1 MPSTTRRR
9 GGRCREAEPPS
20 AIAGKHGERLGD
32 ASVAPASCR
41 TGRRAP
47 YRTAQCRRNRG
58 SDEVS
63 TVRDRISYKH
73 DRYHPS
79 PTLRMNA
86 RARVSGGHPAGHHL
100 PRLWRGG
107 QRRQGGGQGPALFA
121 ASHLP
126 THLPGPQRR
135 PREHMEVPLHRL
147 QTRRG
152 GASAVHTTVRPGGL
166 PALLPGADHR
176 KAARQQE
183 GRRTMPRAPR
193 AYLQRRRCRGA
204 TVATR
209 PSPRVVPGPKN
220 LCSIRAFRRTSH
232 STTAAQNLSGSAPP
246 ARFTSIVTK
255 LTSEVRSLGTVSWP
269 LLLCLL
275 GGWIVTYLNVIRGKI
290 SFRKTAIVPAIVLIL
305 FMCAIFGTITSDP
318 GFLNGLHYFFS
329 FEWKTLR
336 KPDVW
341 NDAAAQ
347 VALSLCTGTSLLQLL
362 GRRGSKYRGLVHD
375 AVIVVL
381 VNIVVS
387 FFSGVVVFSC
397 LGFVSK
403 AINRTCVK
411 FLQEGFGT
419 LFSVVPAAL
428 ASLPGSVVCSI
439 LFFALLAL
447 LCLGRMEQM
456 MLTLLTCLLD
466 KFSSAQIRKRY
477 CLFVLAVCGVLF
489 AAGVVF
495 TTPAGIHILAVM
507 DAYVFSWTAFLLGFL
522 ECVVITWIYGFKQF
536 AEDADTI
543 LQQTLG
549 RGWMIIWS
557 FVTPGI
563 ILVTLVFTIFG
574 SPDISS
580 GLFKNSFWGP
590 ILGWTLFAV
599 VICHIPGYVIYKIVY
614 TGCYTDGNRWDE
626 FKRLVK
632 PVPLCTNVMRADK
645 NAKAGKESAPAPRI
659 LVIRK
664 DESNQHGQLYI
675 PYGFVVCPE
684 KSPKT
689 VKGAASHRNNLVFS
703 FPDVDQ
709 SYSLTDSNVARL
721 MPPRRCDEIF
731 FYTPQMSQMRK
742 KLHMGSTE
750 QLPQSPSS
758 SSTHELSEGSNS
770 DNSDAPKK
778 EDLSV
783 RRVSLVFTTGESS
796 DDRIVLSPCSLS
808 KCPENPDEAEA
819 EASSESVSVGGG
831 ARTRCKRRSSLGA
844 LRAAAFAAEKDTEA
858 IKTSH
863 V

>member
-1 MPSTTRRR
+1 MLQAARRFSTAVTTTSNPMFQAARRFSTAVIKNL
-9 GGRCREAEPPS
+9 GMQEREGPVDTPLDTISLDSGEEDNDDREEGKARLCSRRLTFLLTCLAPS
-20 AIAGKHGERLGD
+20 ADLVNIWRYPYIAYKHGGVVLVPCIILFVLVGFPLYYLEQTIGRLH
-32 ASVAPASCR
+32 A
-41 TGRRAP
+41 
-47 YRTAQCRRNRG
+47 N
-58 SDEVS
+58 
-63 TVRDRISYKH
+63 KK
-73 DRYHPS
+73 
-79 PTLRMNA
+79 
-86 RARVSGGHPAGHHL
+86 
-100 PRLWRGG
+100 
-107 QRRQGGGQGPALFA
+107 GGGQCLGHLVPIFKGVGYAYSSLLALMSVYYMAILTWVLLYLFSSMQETLPW
-121 ASHLP
+121 SHCGNETIAKGCPQTEEPLFHPCLP
-126 THLPGPQRR
+126 ENFTANDSSTEL
-135 PREHMEVPLHRL
+135 VWI
-147 QTRRG
+147 
-152 GASAVHTTVRPGGL
+152 
-166 PALLPGADHR
+166 
-176 KAARQQE
+176 
-183 GRRTMPRAPR
+183 RAPSEV
-193 AYLQRRRCRGA
+193 YFHE
-204 TVATR
+204 V
-209 PSPRVVPGPKN
+209 
-220 LCSIRAFRRTSH
+220 
-232 STTAAQNLSGSAPP
+232 
-246 ARFTSIVTK
+246 VTK
-255 LTSEVRSLGTVSWP
+255 LTSEVHSLGTVSWP

-290 SFRKTAIVPAIVLIL
+290 SFRKTAILPAIVLVL

-466 KFSSAQIRKRY
+466 KFSSAQLRKRY

-507 DAYVFSWTAFLLGFL
+507 DAYVFSWTALMLGFL

-557 FVTPGI
+557 FVTPGV
-563 ILVTLVFTIFG
+563 ILFTLVFTIFG

-599 VICHIPGYVIYKIVY
+599 VMCHIPGYVIYKIVY

-689 VKGAASHRNNLVFS
+689 AKGAASHPNKLVFS

-709 SYSLTDSNVARL
+709 SYSLTDSNVTRL

-731 FYTPQMSQMRK
+731 FYTPQMSKMRK
-742 KLHMGSTE
+742 KLQMGSTE
-750 QLPQSPSS
+750 QIPQSPSS

-778 EDLSV
+778 EDLRV
-783 RRVSLVFTTGESS
+783 RRVSLVITTGDPS

-808 KCPENPDEAEA
+808 RCPESTDEA

-844 LRAAAFAAEKDTEA
+844 LRAAADKDSES

>member
-1 MPSTTRRR
+1 MGVLFAKVIPSSDTTNGVCLRRELSSKMQE
-9 GGRCREAEPPS
+9 RECPLDTPLDTISLDSGEEDNDDREEGKARLCSRRLTFLLTCLAPS
-20 AIAGKHGERLGD
+20 ADIVNIWRYPYIAYKHGGVVLVPCIILFVLVGFPLYYLEQTIGRLH
-32 ASVAPASCR
+32 A
-41 TGRRAP
+41 
-47 YRTAQCRRNRG
+47 N
-58 SDEVS
+58 
-63 TVRDRISYKH
+63 KK
-73 DRYHPS
+73 
-79 PTLRMNA
+79 
-86 RARVSGGHPAGHHL
+86 
-100 PRLWRGG
+100 
-107 QRRQGGGQGPALFA
+107 GGGQCLGHLVPIFKGVGYAYSSLLALMSVYYMAILTWVLLYLFSSMQETLPW
-121 ASHLP
+121 SHCGNETVVKGCPSTEEPRFHPCIP
-126 THLPGPQRR
+126 TNISFNDSGA
-135 PREHMEVPLHRL
+135 EV
-147 QTRRG
+147 
-152 GASAVHTTVRPGGL
+152 VWI
-166 PALLPGADHR
+166 
-176 KAARQQE
+176 
-183 GRRTMPRAPR
+183 RAPSEV
-193 AYLQRRRCRGA
+193 YFHE
-204 TVATR
+204 V
-209 PSPRVVPGPKN
+209 
-220 LCSIRAFRRTSH
+220 
-232 STTAAQNLSGSAPP
+232 
-246 ARFTSIVTK
+246 VTK

-403 AINRTCVK
+403 AINRTCIK

-428 ASLPGSVVCSI
+428 AILPGSVVCSI

-466 KFSSAQIRKRY
+466 KFSSAAIRKRY
-477 CLFVLAVCGVLF
+477 CLFVLGVCGVLF
-489 AAGVVF
+489 AAGVIF

-507 DAYVFSWTAFLLGFL
+507 DAYIFSWTAFLLGFL

-549 RGWMIIWS
+549 RGWMVIWS
-557 FVTPGI
+557 FVTPSV

-574 SPDISS
+574 SPDISA

-599 VICHIPGYVIYKIVY
+599 IMCHIPGYLIYKIVY

-632 PVPLCTNVMRADK
+632 PVPLCTKVMKADK
-645 NAKAGKESAPAPRI
+645 NAKAGKEFAPAPRI

-664 DESNQHGQLYI
+664 DEAIQNGQLYI

-689 VKGAASHRNNLVFS
+689 AKGAAHPNKLVFS

-742 KLHMGSTE
+742 KLQLGSDE
-750 QLPQSPSS
+750 EELPQSPSS
-758 SSTHELSEGSNS
+758 SSTHDLSESSNS
-770 DNSDAPKK
+770 DEADMSRKD
-778 EDLSV
+778 DSRV
-783 RRVSLVFTTGESS
+783 RRVSVVFTTGDPS
-796 DDRIVLSPCSLS
+796 DDRIMLSPSSLS
-808 KCPENPDEAEA
+808 RCAESPEEAEA
-819 EASSESVSVGGG
+819 EAEAGAESVSVGGG
-831 ARTRCKRRSSLGA
+831 ARTRCKRRASLGV
-844 LRAAAFAAEKDTEA
+844 LRTSDKDTESV
-858 IKTSH
+858 KTSH

>member
-1 MPSTTRRR
+1 MPDLVTLGFSNRRYLPMYLSNESYTIEMQE
-9 GGRCREAEPPS
+9 RECPLDTPLDTISLDSGEEDNDDREEGKARLCSRRLTFLLTCLAPS
-20 AIAGKHGERLGD
+20 ADIVNIWRYPYIAYKHGGVVLVPCIILFVLVGFPLYYLEQTIGRLH
-32 ASVAPASCR
+32 A
-41 TGRRAP
+41 
-47 YRTAQCRRNRG
+47 N
-58 SDEVS
+58 
-63 TVRDRISYKH
+63 KK
-73 DRYHPS
+73 
-79 PTLRMNA
+79 
-86 RARVSGGHPAGHHL
+86 
-100 PRLWRGG
+100 
-107 QRRQGGGQGPALFA
+107 GGGQCLGHLVPIFKGVGYAYSSLLALMSVYYMAILTWVLLYLFSSMQETLPW
-121 ASHLP
+121 SHCGNETVVKGCPSTEEPRFHPCIP
-126 THLPGPQRR
+126 TNISFNDSGA
-135 PREHMEVPLHRL
+135 EV
-147 QTRRG
+147 
-152 GASAVHTTVRPGGL
+152 VWI
-166 PALLPGADHR
+166 
-176 KAARQQE
+176 
-183 GRRTMPRAPR
+183 RAPSEV
-193 AYLQRRRCRGA
+193 YFHE
-204 TVATR
+204 V
-209 PSPRVVPGPKN
+209 
-220 LCSIRAFRRTSH
+220 
-232 STTAAQNLSGSAPP
+232 
-246 ARFTSIVTK
+246 VTK

-403 AINRTCVK
+403 AINRTCIK

-428 ASLPGSVVCSI
+428 AILPGSVVCSI

-466 KFSSAQIRKRY
+466 KFSSAAIRKRY
-477 CLFVLAVCGVLF
+477 CLFVLGVCGVLF
-489 AAGVVF
+489 AAGVIF

-507 DAYVFSWTAFLLGFL
+507 DAYIFSWTAFLLGFL

-549 RGWMIIWS
+549 RGWMVIWS
-557 FVTPGI
+557 FVTPSV

-574 SPDISS
+574 SPDISA

-599 VICHIPGYVIYKIVY
+599 IMCHIPGYLIYKIVY

-632 PVPLCTNVMRADK
+632 PVPLCTKVMKADK
-645 NAKAGKESAPAPRI
+645 NAKAGKEFAPAPRI

-664 DESNQHGQLYI
+664 DEAIQNGQLYI

-689 VKGAASHRNNLVFS
+689 AKGAAHPNKLVFS

-742 KLHMGSTE
+742 KLQLGSDE
-750 QLPQSPSS
+750 EELPQSPSS
-758 SSTHELSEGSNS
+758 SSTHDLSESSNS
-770 DNSDAPKK
+770 DEADMSRKD
-778 EDLSV
+778 DSRV
-783 RRVSLVFTTGESS
+783 RRVSVVFTTGDPS
-796 DDRIVLSPCSLS
+796 DDRIMLSPSSLS
-808 KCPENPDEAEA
+808 RCAESPEEAEA
-819 EASSESVSVGGG
+819 EAEAGAESVSVGGG
-831 ARTRCKRRSSLGA
+831 ARTRCKRRASLGV
-844 LRAAAFAAEKDTEA
+844 LRTSDKDTESV
-858 IKTSH
+858 KTSH

>member
-1 MPSTTRRR
+1 MQERECPLDTPLDTISLDSGEEDNDDREEGKARLCSRRLTFLLT
-9 GGRCREAEPPS
+9 CLAPS
-20 AIAGKHGERLGD
+20 ADIVNIWRYPYIAYKHGGVVLVPCIILFVLVGFPLYYLEQTIGRLH
-32 ASVAPASCR
+32 A
-41 TGRRAP
+41 
-47 YRTAQCRRNRG
+47 N
-58 SDEVS
+58 
-63 TVRDRISYKH
+63 KK
-73 DRYHPS
+73 
-79 PTLRMNA
+79 
-86 RARVSGGHPAGHHL
+86 
-100 PRLWRGG
+100 
-107 QRRQGGGQGPALFA
+107 GGGQCLGHLVPIFKGVGYAYSSLLALMSVYYMAILTWVLLYLFSSMQETLPW
-121 ASHLP
+121 SHCGNETVVKGCPSTEEPRFHPCIP
-126 THLPGPQRR
+126 TNISFNDSGA
-135 PREHMEVPLHRL
+135 EV
-147 QTRRG
+147 
-152 GASAVHTTVRPGGL
+152 VWI
-166 PALLPGADHR
+166 
-176 KAARQQE
+176 
-183 GRRTMPRAPR
+183 RAPSEV
-193 AYLQRRRCRGA
+193 YFHE
-204 TVATR
+204 V
-209 PSPRVVPGPKN
+209 
-220 LCSIRAFRRTSH
+220 
-232 STTAAQNLSGSAPP
+232 
-246 ARFTSIVTK
+246 VTK

-403 AINRTCVK
+403 AINRTCIK

-428 ASLPGSVVCSI
+428 AILPGSVVCSI

-466 KFSSAQIRKRY
+466 KFSSAAIRKRY
-477 CLFVLAVCGVLF
+477 CLFVLGVCGVLF
-489 AAGVVF
+489 AAGVIF

-507 DAYVFSWTAFLLGFL
+507 DAYIFSWTAFLLGFL

-549 RGWMIIWS
+549 RGWMVIWS
-557 FVTPGI
+557 FVTPSV

-574 SPDISS
+574 SPDISA

-599 VICHIPGYVIYKIVY
+599 IMCHIPGYLIYKIVY

-632 PVPLCTNVMRADK
+632 PVPLCTKVMKADK
-645 NAKAGKESAPAPRI
+645 NAKAGKEFAPAPRI

-664 DESNQHGQLYI
+664 DEAIQNGQLYI

-689 VKGAASHRNNLVFS
+689 AKGAAHPNKLVFS

-742 KLHMGSTE
+742 KLQLGSDE
-750 QLPQSPSS
+750 EELPQSPSS
-758 SSTHELSEGSNS
+758 SSTHDLSESSNS
-770 DNSDAPKK
+770 DEADMSRKD
-778 EDLSV
+778 DSRV
-783 RRVSLVFTTGESS
+783 RRVSVVFTTGDPS
-796 DDRIVLSPCSLS
+796 DDRIMLSPSSLS
-808 KCPENPDEAEA
+808 RCAESPEEAEA
-819 EASSESVSVGGG
+819 EAEAGAESVSVGGG
-831 ARTRCKRRSSLGA
+831 ARTRCKRRASLGV
-844 LRAAAFAAEKDTEA
+844 LRTSDKDTESV
-858 IKTSH
+858 KTSH

>member
-1 MPSTTRRR
+1 MTLVAVTTWDAFEKDGPPAPVMQERECPLDTPLDTISLDSGEEDNDDREEGKARLCSRRLTFLLT
-9 GGRCREAEPPS
+9 CLAPS
-20 AIAGKHGERLGD
+20 ADIVNIWRYPYIAYKHGGVVLVPCIILFVLVGFPLYYLEQTIGRLH
-32 ASVAPASCR
+32 A
-41 TGRRAP
+41 
-47 YRTAQCRRNRG
+47 N
-58 SDEVS
+58 
-63 TVRDRISYKH
+63 KK
-73 DRYHPS
+73 
-79 PTLRMNA
+79 
-86 RARVSGGHPAGHHL
+86 
-100 PRLWRGG
+100 
-107 QRRQGGGQGPALFA
+107 GGGQCLGHLVPIFKGVGYAYSSLLALMSVYYMAILTWVLLYLFSSMQETLPW
-121 ASHLP
+121 SHCGNETVVKGCPSTEEPRFHPCIP
-126 THLPGPQRR
+126 TNISFNDSGA
-135 PREHMEVPLHRL
+135 EV
-147 QTRRG
+147 
-152 GASAVHTTVRPGGL
+152 VWI
-166 PALLPGADHR
+166 
-176 KAARQQE
+176 
-183 GRRTMPRAPR
+183 RAPSEV
-193 AYLQRRRCRGA
+193 YFHE
-204 TVATR
+204 V
-209 PSPRVVPGPKN
+209 
-220 LCSIRAFRRTSH
+220 
-232 STTAAQNLSGSAPP
+232 
-246 ARFTSIVTK
+246 VTK

-403 AINRTCVK
+403 AINRTCIK

-428 ASLPGSVVCSI
+428 AILPGSVVCSI

-466 KFSSAQIRKRY
+466 KFSSAAIRKRY
-477 CLFVLAVCGVLF
+477 CLFVLGVCGVLF
-489 AAGVVF
+489 AAGVIF

-507 DAYVFSWTAFLLGFL
+507 DAYIFSWTAFLLGFL

-549 RGWMIIWS
+549 RGWMVIWS
-557 FVTPGI
+557 FVTPSV

-574 SPDISS
+574 SPDISA

-599 VICHIPGYVIYKIVY
+599 IMCHIPGYLIYKIVY

-632 PVPLCTNVMRADK
+632 PVPLCTKVMKADK
-645 NAKAGKESAPAPRI
+645 NAKAGKEFAPAPRI

-664 DESNQHGQLYI
+664 DEAIQNGQLYI

-689 VKGAASHRNNLVFS
+689 AKGAAHPNKLVFS

-742 KLHMGSTE
+742 KLQLGSDE
-750 QLPQSPSS
+750 EELPQSPSS
-758 SSTHELSEGSNS
+758 SSTHDLSESSNS
-770 DNSDAPKK
+770 DEADMSRKD
-778 EDLSV
+778 DSRV
-783 RRVSLVFTTGESS
+783 RRVSVVFTTGDPS
-796 DDRIVLSPCSLS
+796 DDRIMLSPSSLS
-808 KCPENPDEAEA
+808 RCAESPEEAEA
-819 EASSESVSVGGG
+819 EAEAGAESVSVGGG
-831 ARTRCKRRSSLGA
+831 ARTRCKRRASLGV
-844 LRAAAFAAEKDTEA
+844 LRTSDKDTESV
-858 IKTSH
+858 KTSH

>member
-1 MPSTTRRR
+1 MFQAARRFSTAVTTTSNPMFQAARRFSTAVIR
-9 GGRCREAEPPS
+9 NLGMQERECPVDTPLDTISLDSGEEDNDDREEGKARLCSRRLTFLLTCLAPS
-20 AIAGKHGERLGD
+20 ADLVNIWRYPYIAYKHGGVVLVPCILLFVLVGFPLYYLEQTIGRLH
-32 ASVAPASCR
+32 A
-41 TGRRAP
+41 
-47 YRTAQCRRNRG
+47 N
-58 SDEVS
+58 
-63 TVRDRISYKH
+63 KK
-73 DRYHPS
+73 
-79 PTLRMNA
+79 
-86 RARVSGGHPAGHHL
+86 
-100 PRLWRGG
+100 
-107 QRRQGGGQGPALFA
+107 GGGQCLGHLVPIFKGVGYAYSSLLALMSVYYMAILTWVLLYLFSSMQETLPW
-121 ASHLP
+121 SHCGNETIAKGCPRTEEPLFHPCLP
-126 THLPGPQRR
+126 ENFTLNDSST
-135 PREHMEVPLHRL
+135 ELVWI
-147 QTRRG
+147 
-152 GASAVHTTVRPGGL
+152 
-166 PALLPGADHR
+166 
-176 KAARQQE
+176 
-183 GRRTMPRAPR
+183 RAPSEV
-193 AYLQRRRCRGA
+193 YFHE
-204 TVATR
+204 V
-209 PSPRVVPGPKN
+209 
-220 LCSIRAFRRTSH
+220 
-232 STTAAQNLSGSAPP
+232 
-246 ARFTSIVTK
+246 VTK

>member
-1 MPSTTRRR
+1 MLQAARRFSTAVGTSSNPMLLAARRFSTAVIKNLGMQER
-9 GGRCREAEPPS
+9 ECPLDTPLDTISLDSGEEDNDDREEGRARLCSRRLTFLLTCLAPS
-20 AIAGKHGERLGD
+20 ADIINIWRYPYIAYKHGGVVLVPCIILFVLVGFPLYYLEQTIGRLH
-32 ASVAPASCR
+32 A
-41 TGRRAP
+41 
-47 YRTAQCRRNRG
+47 N
-58 SDEVS
+58 
-63 TVRDRISYKH
+63 KK
-73 DRYHPS
+73 
-79 PTLRMNA
+79 
-86 RARVSGGHPAGHHL
+86 
-100 PRLWRGG
+100 
-107 QRRQGGGQGPALFA
+107 GGGQCLGHLVPIFKGVGYAYSSLLALMSVYYMAILTWVLLYLFSSMQETLPW
-121 ASHLP
+121 SHCGNETVVKGCPSTGEPMFHPCIP
-126 THLPGPQRR
+126 TNVTGN
-135 PREHMEVPLHRL
+135 
-147 QTRRG
+147 G
-152 GASAVHTTVRPGGL
+152 SD
-166 PALLPGADHR
+166 ADLVWV
-176 KAARQQE
+176 
-183 GRRTMPRAPR
+183 RAPSEV
-193 AYLQRRRCRGA
+193 YFHE
-204 TVATR
+204 V
-209 PSPRVVPGPKN
+209 
-220 LCSIRAFRRTSH
+220 
-232 STTAAQNLSGSAPP
+232 
-246 ARFTSIVTK
+246 VTK
-255 LTSEVRSLGTVSWP
+255 LTSEVHSLGTVSWP

-290 SFRKTAIVPAIVLIL
+290 SFRKTAILPAIVLIL

-403 AINRTCVK
+403 AINRTCIK

-419 LFSVVPAAL
+419 LFAVIPAAL

-456 MLTLLTCLLD
+456 MLALLTCLLD

-477 CLFVLAVCGVLF
+477 CLFVLGVCGVMF

-507 DAYVFSWTAFLLGFL
+507 DAYVFSWTALMLGFL

-536 AEDADTI
+536 AEDVDTI

-549 RGWMIIWS
+549 RGWMVIWS

-590 ILGWTLFAV
+590 ILGWTLFAI
-599 VICHIPGYVIYKIVY
+599 VICHIPGYVIYKTVY
-614 TGCYTDGNRWDE
+614 TGCYRDGNRWDE
-626 FKRLVK
+626 FKSLVK
-632 PVPLCTNVMRADK
+632 PVPLCTKVMKADK
-645 NAKAGKESAPAPRI
+645 NAKAGKEAAPAPRI

-664 DESNQHGQLYI
+664 NEANQQGQLYI

-684 KSPKT
+684 KSPK
-689 VKGAASHRNNLVFS
+689 VKGATHPNKLVFS

-709 SYSLTDSNVARL
+709 SYSLTDSNVTRL
-721 MPPRRCDEIF
+721 MPPPRCDEIF

-742 KLHMGSTE
+742 KLQLGSME
-750 QLPQSPSS
+750 QIPQSPSS
-758 SSTHELSEGSNS
+758 SSTHELSESSSS
-770 DNSDAPKK
+770 DQSDAPRKD
-778 EDLSV
+778 ESHG
-783 RRVSLVFTTGESS
+783 RRVSLVFTTGDSP
-796 DDRIVLSPCSLS
+796 DDRIVLSPSSLS
-808 KCPENPDEAEA
+808 KC
-819 EASSESVSVGGG
+819 SESPEEGEAVSENVSVGGG
-831 ARTRCKRRSSLGA
+831 ARARCKRRSSLGV
-844 LRAAAFAAEKDTEA
+844 LRTSERRDSESL
-858 IKTSH
+858 KTSH

>member
-1 MPSTTRRR
+1 ECPLDTPLDTISLDSGEEDNDDREEGKARLCSRRLTFLLT
-9 GGRCREAEPPS
+9 CLAPS
-20 AIAGKHGERLGD
+20 ADIVNIWRYPYIAYKHGGVVLVPCIILFVLVGFPLYYLEQTIGRLH
-32 ASVAPASCR
+32 A
-41 TGRRAP
+41 
-47 YRTAQCRRNRG
+47 N
-58 SDEVS
+58 
-63 TVRDRISYKH
+63 KK
-73 DRYHPS
+73 
-79 PTLRMNA
+79 
-86 RARVSGGHPAGHHL
+86 
-100 PRLWRGG
+100 
-107 QRRQGGGQGPALFA
+107 GGGQCLGHLVPIFKGVGYAYSSLLALMSVYYMAILTWVLLYLFSSMQETLPW
-121 ASHLP
+121 SHCGNETVVKGCPSTEEPHFHPCIP
-126 THLPGPQRR
+126 TNFSVNDSSA
-135 PREHMEVPLHRL
+135 EV
-147 QTRRG
+147 
-152 GASAVHTTVRPGGL
+152 VWI
-166 PALLPGADHR
+166 
-176 KAARQQE
+176 
-183 GRRTMPRAPR
+183 RAPSEV
-193 AYLQRRRCRGA
+193 YFHE
-204 TVATR
+204 V
-209 PSPRVVPGPKN
+209 
-220 LCSIRAFRRTSH
+220 
-232 STTAAQNLSGSAPP
+232 
-246 ARFTSIVTK
+246 VTK

-403 AINRTCVK
+403 AINRTCIK

-466 KFSSAQIRKRY
+466 KFSSATLRKRY
-477 CLFVLAVCGVLF
+477 CLFVLCVCGVLF
-489 AAGVVF
+489 AAGVIF

-507 DAYVFSWTAFLLGFL
+507 DAYIFSWTAFLLGFL

-549 RGWMIIWS
+549 RGWMVIWS
-557 FVTPGI
+557 FVTPGV

-574 SPDISS
+574 SPDISA

-599 VICHIPGYVIYKIVY
+599 IMCHIPGYIIYKIVY

-632 PVPLCTNVMRADK
+632 PVPLCTKVMKADK
-645 NAKAGKESAPAPRI
+645 NAKAGKEFAPAPRI

-664 DESNQHGQLYI
+664 DEASQHGQLYI

-689 VKGAASHRNNLVFS
+689 AKGGAHPNKLVFS

-709 SYSLTDSNVARL
+709 SYSLTDSNVTRL

-742 KLHMGSTE
+742 KLQLGSDE
-750 QLPQSPSS
+750 EELPHSPSS
-758 SSTHELSEGSNS
+758 SSTHELSESSNS
-770 DNSDAPKK
+770 DEADVPRK
-778 EDLSV
+778 DDVRV
-783 RRVSLVFTTGESS
+783 RRVSVVFTTGDPS
-796 DDRIVLSPCSLS
+796 DDRIVLSPSSLS
-808 KCPENPDEAEA
+808 RCAESPEEAEA
-819 EASSESVSVGGG
+819 EAEAEAGAESVSVGGG
-831 ARTRCKRRSSLGA
+831 ARSRCKRRASLGV
-844 LRAAAFAAEKDTEA
+844 LRTSDRDTESV
-858 IKTSH
+858 KTSH